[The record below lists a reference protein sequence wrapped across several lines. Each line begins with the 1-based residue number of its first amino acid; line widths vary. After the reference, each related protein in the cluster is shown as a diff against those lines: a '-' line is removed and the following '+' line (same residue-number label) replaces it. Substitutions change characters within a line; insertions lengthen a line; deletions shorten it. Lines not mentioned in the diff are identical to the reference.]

1 MGDMTTLQG
10 LQLGSGVTSSAM
22 SGFGQVEAGLAK
34 KSAYDYNAAVAG
46 IMAEEE
52 LESLEEKYST
62 LIGKQASLYAKA
74 GVDIASGS
82 PLLTMA
88 ATAAK
93 KGTMEARV
101 KSGADIDTYYGKI
114 AAWAGEM
121 SGMNAFLTGLS
132 ATGRGLAAGKPPTQP
147 LVTDEAYVPGWGG

>member
-1 MGDMTTLQG
+1 MGNTGTLEGMQAAG
-10 LQLGSGVTSSAM
+10 GVVSSGMGA
-22 SGFGQVEAGLAK
+22 FGQVEAGLAK
-34 KSAYDYNAAVAG
+34 KSAYDYNAAIAG
-46 IMAEEE
+46 IETEEE

-82 PLLTMA
+82 PLLVMA

-101 KSGADIDTYYGKI
+101 RVAGQSRSDINRYYGKV

-121 SGMNAFLTGLS
+121 MGVNTFLTGLS
-132 ATGRGLAAGKPPTQP
+132 ATGRELAAGKAPNQP
-147 LVTDEAYVPGWGG
+147 SDTPGAWG